1 VRGNEDSNPVGSDS
15 GADGG
20 NVHGGVHGAR
30 PLLRLNRWTRGW
42 MRERSW
48 AIAMTVA
55 IVITVGGL
63 VLLESARQRI
73 AAEYET
79 ALDARGAAAQ
89 LSELGGQFAQLN
101 AHQSAYLLTRQDASA
116 QAFCGTAAR
125 IRHSAQALSGWFS
138 RVGEGADSTER
149 ASFAQVVALLEARIA
164 AGAAALQRAAPRPL
178 DLAACEATTAA
189 AQPNKDQAAP
199 ASRAAQPDQ
208 PAARPAAQ
216 PATTAD
222 TDPNADLTST
232 DANANINTDAAG
244 NATAIV
250 GSMLALLRDNE
261 ERRAQHALDASRA
274 DQRLST
280 LYAAGLSALNIVLF
294 ILLFRNLGIQIDS
307 QARVQRQ
314 LITQQEELDQ
324 LVNERTRQ
332 LEALGW
338 HLQAVSENEKTQ
350 LARELHDE
358 LGAILTASKMDVAW
372 ANRKLKDADPAI
384 VEKLQRALA
393 NLDQGIALKRR
404 IIEDMRPTV
413 LANFGLVT
421 ALRTLADEAAQRN
434 NWTLELHLPD
444 DDIALNEQTEIALFR
459 VAQESLNN
467 AAKYARA
474 SQVTISL
481 AMGHGE
487 VTLHI
492 ADNGIGIM
500 PADLTRTHTHGLL
513 GMRQRVAA
521 HGGRFE
527 IRRGDLH
534 GTDIHVVMPAP
545 VTSAGRDE
553 PDAASPGSPSS
564 PGSPGSPGQ
573 PDAQLAGNLAAHSGA
588 TALASA
594 TATTTASA
602 APVGNANQPA
612 PPDLPAGSGSRA

>member
-1 VRGNEDSNPVGSDS
+1 VRGNESNPAGNLREPGGAARS
-15 GADGG
+15 GEPFVAC
-20 NVHGGVHGAR
+20 V
-30 PLLRLNRWTRGW
+30 TGW
-42 MRERSW
+42 MRQRSW

-63 VLLESARQRI
+63 VILESARQRI

-79 ALDARGAAAQ
+79 ALDARGATAQ
-89 LSELGGQFAQLN
+89 LSELAGQFAQLS
-101 AHQSAYLLTRQDASA
+101 AHQNAYLLTKQDASA
-116 QAFCGTAAR
+116 REFCASAGR
-125 IRHSAQALSGWFS
+125 IRQSAQAIGDWFG
-138 RVGEGADSTER
+138 RAGERADSAER
-149 ASFAQVVALLEARIA
+149 ASFAQVVALLDARIG
-164 AGAAALQRAAPRPL
+164 AGAAALQRAAPHPL
-178 DLAACEATTAA
+178 ELAACGPVTARADAGDASA
-189 AQPNKDQAAP
+189 ALI
-199 ASRAAQPDQ
+199 S
-208 PAARPAAQ
+208 
-216 PATTAD
+216 
-222 TDPNADLTST
+222 ST
-232 DANANINTDAAG
+232 
-244 NATAIV
+244 
-250 GSMLALLRDNE
+250 LALLRDNE

-280 LYAAGLSALNIVLF
+280 LCAAGLSALNIVLF
-294 ILLFRNLGIQIDS
+294 ILLFRNLGIQFDS

-372 ANRKLKDADPAI
+372 ANRKLKDAEPAI
-384 VEKLQRALA
+384 AEKLQRALA

-434 NWTLELHLPD
+434 NWTLDLHLPD
-444 DDIALNEQTEIALFR
+444 DDIPLNEQTEIALFR
-459 VAQESLNN
+459 VAQESLTN

-474 SQVTISL
+474 SQVTIGL
-481 AMGHGE
+481 AASHGE

-527 IRRGDLH
+527 IRRGDVH
-534 GTDIHVVMPAP
+534 GTDIHVVMPVP
-545 VTSAGRDE
+545 
-553 PDAASPGSPSS
+553 AASVSE
-564 PGSPGSPGQ
+564 
-573 PDAQLAGNLAAHSGA
+573 DA
-588 TALASA
+588 
-594 TATTTASA
+594 
-602 APVGNANQPA
+602 
-612 PPDLPAGSGSRA
+612 PDLPTGSASRT